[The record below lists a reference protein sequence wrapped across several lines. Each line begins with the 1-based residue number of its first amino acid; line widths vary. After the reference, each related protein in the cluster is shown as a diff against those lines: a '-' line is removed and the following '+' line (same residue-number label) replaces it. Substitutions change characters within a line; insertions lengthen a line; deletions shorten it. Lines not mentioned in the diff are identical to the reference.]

1 MPDRRSPR
9 PVRHVTPRQRDILD
23 LALRG
28 LTDKEIASG
37 LGIAVSTVRTY
48 LERFYRENG
57 LRNKAEA
64 VAAWQHYREA
74 GHRRRNAKGR

>member
-1 MPDRRSPR
+1 MAGQRLPRRI
-9 PVRHVTPRQRDILD
+9 RHVTPRQREILN

-28 LTDKEIASG
+28 LTDKEIAAD
-37 LGIAVSTVRTY
+37 LEIAVSTVRTY

-57 LRNKAEA
+57 LRNKIEA

-74 GHRRRNAKGR
+74 GRGPGAP